1 MDNQITLII
10 VDHLESFFSGY
21 RFSALHLLILSKHYL
36 EFNGNITI
44 NKTGLQHVSNP
55 VEQIPIFSKS
65 LKNNQNTSVTVKVKF
80 WKLNEGGQSVGL
92 QILDFINCL
101 FNFKFPHVK
110 TL

>member
-44 NKTGLQHVSNP
+44 NTINKTGLQHVSNP
-55 VEQIPIFSKS
+55 VEQIPVFSK
-65 LKNNQNTSVTVKVKF
+65 
-80 WKLNEGGQSVGL
+80 
-92 QILDFINCL
+92 
-101 FNFKFPHVK
+101 NFKKLPK
-110 TL
+110 YRKSKILETE